1 MITKGS
7 LVRYKGTDRRFY
19 PGRKLLVHQRKDDF
33 IVVYNER
40 LKANKWTK
48 VTIPVKDVEE
58 VC

>member
-1 MITKGS
+1 MINKGS
-7 LVRYKGTDRRFY
+7 LVRYKGTDKRFY
-19 PGRKLLVHQRKDDF
+19 TGRKLMVHERKDGL

-40 LKANKWTK
+40 KSADKWSK